1 MNEYSLQQQRQQQQ
15 QQAKFI
21 KLSTPDAALADLVEL
36 HQGGFPVTWPPGF
49 DYTSA
54 KRHLRVLKCD

>member
-1 MNEYSLQQQRQQQQ
+1 MNEYSLEQHWQQQQ